1 MNIVETYQISVKDR
15 QAQQMMHDIACKNI
29 KARLAMIGNAKV
41 LPNVFDYPHGETS
54 EFEYE
59 GLMIMHHVYTQTLNS
74 GYPTPMQE
82 IYEQHELSIEC
93 EVN

>member
-29 KARLAMIGNAKV
+29 KARLAVIGNAKV

-59 GLMIMHHVYTQTLNS
+59 GLMIMHHVYTPPPHGTGADTL
-74 GYPTPMQE
+74 QE